1 MAGRLQRWRAARRA
15 RRQAGA
21 VIDMPVPAE
30 TRLDPSPVDISP
42 DDPALAHFQ
51 NAGGPVDL
59 DEVTFDSEAVRNL
72 REAGVKLVVP
82 LVAQGELIGLINL
95 GPRLSEQEYTS
106 DDRRLLENLASQA
119 APALRIA
126 QLVREQE
133 AEATERERIAQ
144 ELRVATLIQQNF
156 LPREL
161 PDPDGWDVAAYYKP
175 AREVGGDFYDFV
187 ELPDG
192 RLGVFT
198 GDVTDKGVPAAL
210 VMAATR
216 AILRA
221 SAQRLDK
228 PGEVLS
234 QVNDQV
240 QPDIPAR
247 MFVTCLYGV
256 LDLESGRF
264 VFANAGHNLPCVG
277 RRDGAFETRAAGMP
291 LGMLPDQDYEEAE
304 VTLGPGETLV
314 LYSDALPEAHSP
326 QREMYGFPRL
336 LGQVGRGPR
345 GPQLIDHLLADLHA
359 FTGDEWEQEDDITLL
374 VLHRSGATP
383 AAAAA
388 RRRRIAEFTV
398 ASRPG
403 NEQIAVDRVIEAVR
417 DLPLDEGRVERL
429 RTAVAETTMN
439 AIEHGNENNPELH
452 VEVEVYA
459 EPSALLVRVSDHGG
473 GAPPGPVE
481 APDIAAKLRGEQT
494 PRGWGLFLIRNM
506 VDDVHVTADGERHTV
521 ELVMALKGDDDE
533 LPR

>member
-1 MAGRLQRWRAARRA
+1 MAGRLERWRATRRA

-21 VIDMPVPAE
+21 VIDMPVPAD
-30 TRLDPSPVDISP
+30 TRLDPSPVDIPP

-59 DEVTFDSEAVRNL
+59 EEVTFDSKAVRNL
-72 REAGVKLVVP
+72 RDAGVKLVVP

-106 DDRRLLENLASQA
+106 DDHRLLENLASQA

-133 AEATERERIAQ
+133 AEATERERMAQ
-144 ELRVATLIQQNF
+144 ELRVTTVIQQNF

-161 PDPDGWDVAAYYKP
+161 PEADGWDVAAFYKP

-221 SAQRLDK
+221 TAQRLDK
-228 PGEVLS
+228 PGEALS
-234 QVNDQV
+234 RVNDQV

-247 MFVTCLYGV
+247 MSVTCLYGV

-277 RRDGAFETRAAGMP
+277 RRDGAFEARAVGMP
-291 LGMLPDQDYEEAE
+291 LGMMPGQDYEEAE
-304 VTLGPGETLV
+304 VTLAHGETLV

-345 GPQLIDHLLADLHA
+345 GPQLIDHLLTDLRA
-359 FTGDEWEQEDDITLL
+359 FTGEEREQEDDITLL
-374 VLHRSGATP
+374 ILHRAGATP
-383 AAAAA
+383 DAQL
-388 RRRRIAEFTV
+388 RRSRRIAEFTV

-403 NEQIAVDRVIEAVR
+403 NEQIAVDRVMEAVR
-417 DLPLDEGRVERL
+417 DLPRRIERL

-459 EPSALLVRVSDHGG
+459 APSALLVRVSDHGG
-473 GAPPGPVE
+473 GPPPGPVE

-494 PRGWGLFLIRNM
+494 PRGWGLFLVRNM
-506 VDDVHVTADGERHTV
+506 VDDVHVTAEGDRHTV